1 MYKKV
6 FLLLFFI
13 SSSIYAQVFDEK
25 ISLLATNYE
34 SDIIELRHWF
44 HENAELS
51 NREFKTA
58 ERIAAE
64 LKKIGLNPQIGVAKT
79 GVVAVLKGGKP
90 GPVVALRADMDGLPV
105 KERADLPWKSNMT
118 GEYNGETVPVMH
130 ACGHDTHTA
139 ILLGTAKILYE
150 LRDQIPGTIK
160 FIFQPAEEGAPA
172 GEEGGA
178 ELMVKEG
185 VLTNPNVDAIFGL
198 HIWSQFSAGQVF
210 VRPMGI
216 MAAVNEFRIDIEG
229 IQTTSGFEQ
238 VNARVN
244 VFQKLLDDKLRIQ
257 TSIGITSRDASNGFQ
272 RALAGAQRY
281 NPTAP
286 IYNPDGTFYQNVGGP
301 SGTAGSYNPVA
312 INEQGVWDLDTNT
325 MLANFKADYDLT
337 SNLTVSA
344 SYSSQFKT
352 MTDGKYYDNDAY
364 WVGQQDGGRAEKTI
378 SDEKFNLSEFT
389 VTYNGELND
398 LNYEVLAG
406 YAYQE
411 FTFSNQYAYNTDFLT
426 NEPGYNGLGLGL
438 GIKDGQAGIIS
449 NKQESKLASTFTRLN
464 LNYQNLAF
472 FSASIRN
479 EQSSRFGPNK
489 RSGTFWATSAG
500 VDLNKIFESFKR
512 KWRRLFNKI
521 LYKII
526 IWKTALTS

>member
-25 ISLLATNYE
+25 INLLATNYE

-64 LKKIGLNPQIGVAKT
+64 LKKIGLNPQLGVART

-90 GPVVALRADMDGLPV
+90 GPVVALRADIDGLPV
-105 KERADLPWKSNMT
+105 KERSDLPWKSNMT

-178 ELMVKEG
+178 QLMVKEG

-198 HIWSQFSAGQVF
+198 HIWSQFSAGQVY
-210 VRPMGI
+210 VRPKGI

-229 IQTTSGFEQ
+229 IQTHGSTPWTGVDPIVTASQ
-238 VNARVN
+238 MINS
-244 VFQKLLDDKLRIQ
+244 IQ
-257 TSIGITSRDASNGFQ
+257 TIVSRNMPLTQAAAVVTIGSIHGGVRSNIIPESLYMLGTIRTLDNEMKKLVLKRLEKIVSSIAYANNAKAKLTFLVSYPITFNDPDLYEDMLPSLQRINGSSNVNSMNAVTGAEDFSFFQ
-272 RALAGAQRY
+272 EKVPGMYFFIGGAKKDTDPSKAAPHHTPDFYVDDSAMITGLKSMTTLALDY
-281 NPTAP
+281 L
-286 IYNPDGTFYQNVGGP
+286 
-301 SGTAGSYNPVA
+301 
-312 INEQGVWDLDTNT
+312 IN
-325 MLANFKADYDLT
+325 
-337 SNLTVSA
+337 
-344 SYSSQFKT
+344 
-352 MTDGKYYDNDAY
+352 
-364 WVGQQDGGRAEKTI
+364 
-378 SDEKFNLSEFT
+378 
-389 VTYNGELND
+389 
-398 LNYEVLAG
+398 
-406 YAYQE
+406 
-411 FTFSNQYAYNTDFLT
+411 
-426 NEPGYNGLGLGL
+426 
-438 GIKDGQAGIIS
+438 
-449 NKQESKLASTFTRLN
+449 NK
-464 LNYQNLAF
+464 
-472 FSASIRN
+472 
-479 EQSSRFGPNK
+479 
-489 RSGTFWATSAG
+489 
-500 VDLNKIFESFKR
+500 
-512 KWRRLFNKI
+512 
-521 LYKII
+521 
-526 IWKTALTS
+526 